1 MTVADMRTVGAV
13 PRPPHRG
20 ADLAGSLCVI
30 RSQLPAGSVLCDRS
44 AIGAHARWVE
54 YDVDRVS
61 LARVD
66 PRDPSPSPSP
76 IRPPGPRR

>member
-1 MTVADMRTVGAV
+1 VTVADMRTVGAV
-13 PRPPHRG
+13 PRSPHRG
-20 ADLAGSLCVI
+20 ADLAGPLCMI

-44 AIGAHARWVE
+44 AIGAHAGWVE

-61 LARVD
+61 LARVE
-66 PRDPSPSPSP
+66 PRGPSP